1 MNKNANQNE
10 YMNLTEE
17 HQLSENAAMHFKPL
31 KEPNSILH
39 FLGLILK
46 VFFYTICFIISIIA
60 VIIAFMFDGWIGCKG
75 RNRTVAGQ
83 SKLKNHE
90 KCMPQ
95 PKKL

>member
-31 KEPNSILH
+31 KEPNRILH

-46 VFFYTICFIISIIA
+46 VFFYTICGSSLES
-60 VIIAFMFDGWIGCKG
+60 VGGKNRRSKG
-75 RNRTVAGQ
+75 IKGFAGFTW
-83 SKLKNHE
+83 SL
-90 KCMPQ
+90 
-95 PKKL
+95 